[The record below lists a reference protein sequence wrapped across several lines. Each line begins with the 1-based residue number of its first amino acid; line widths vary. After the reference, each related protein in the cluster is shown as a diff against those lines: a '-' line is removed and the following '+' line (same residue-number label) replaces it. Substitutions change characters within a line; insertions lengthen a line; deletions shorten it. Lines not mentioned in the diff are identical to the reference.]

1 MQQPFDST
9 RRVKARCCEADALG
23 TERVS
28 RWSVAPGLEPTICRA
43 GSPRAPKSLRS
54 ASLALVV
61 AMVASSVLSTA
72 VAQAPPG
79 KDATATQSAP
89 SGTPARSRYQPDRF
103 AGRAGTYYRLIW
115 GIEAIG
121 VKWTESGEVIRFS
134 YRVLDPEKAKTL
146 NEKQFEPSLI
156 DPQAGVSLVVPT
168 MDKIGKLRQ
177 SSTPEAGKS
186 YWMAFSNKGRLVKR
200 GHRVSVVIGKFR
212 ADGLVVD

>member
-1 MQQPFDST
+1 MQGSIHPTTMSAPRT
-9 RRVKARCCEADALG
+9 RKAQAL
-23 TERVS
+23 
-28 RWSVAPGLEPTICRA
+28 AA
-43 GSPRAPKSLRS
+43 KSALLAALL
-54 ASLALVV
+54 ASNGML
-61 AMVASSVLSTA
+61 SNVL
-72 VAQAPPG
+72 AQAPPG
-79 KDATATQSAP
+79 NPAP
-89 SGTPARSRYQPDRF
+89 ATPAQPAAAAAPHRYQPARF

-115 GIEAIG
+115 GVESLG

-146 NEKQFEPSLI
+146 NDKQFEPSLI